1 MSIFIYTILKKQI
14 MKPEYKMRAQ
24 EHLEAITKR
33 AKVIAEMLKGER
45 PADQAQA
52 ARSTDARAIPWQR
65 GGRRRWWSDSSQPR
79 GATPRR

>member
-1 MSIFIYTILKKQI
+1 MRGVSKITLFLFSIYLYIQFKKQI

-52 ARSTDARAIPWQR
+52 IKLSNEIERLVELTTNIVDLS
-65 GGRRRWWSDSSQPR
+65 
-79 GATPRR
+79 